1 MEALESNERTN
12 PMNAPT
18 GPAHVELSATTE
30 LVVATDKAYLSKE
43 LEHHLWER
51 RGFLKRLA
59 RSDDPG

>member
-1 MEALESNERTN
+1 MS
-12 PMNAPT
+12 APT

-30 LVVATDKAYLSKE
+30 LVVAVDKVYSSEA

-59 RSDDPG
+59 RSHAPG